1 MLESMFIDNGIIDN
15 TTPYYSYLCSEWTMN
30 VAAKVILIV
39 FGALVG
45 HCLTILFPQSENW
58 TISLWNH
65 HVFFIFFCCGLPA
78 REILLNRKS

>member
-65 HVFFIFFCCGLPA
+65 HVFVFLSL
-78 REILLNRKS
+78 ILLLHLPVISIFT